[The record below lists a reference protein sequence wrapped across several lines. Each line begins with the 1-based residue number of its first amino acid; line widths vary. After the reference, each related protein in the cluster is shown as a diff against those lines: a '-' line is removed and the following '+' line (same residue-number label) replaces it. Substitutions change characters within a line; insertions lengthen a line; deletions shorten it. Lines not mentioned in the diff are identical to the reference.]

1 MKIRYRKNLKVKV
14 LLENQVVNG
23 IVVDQDD
30 LRGEVLRYRIRTDE
44 GEIFSTSEFYLKKK
58 ANRVKRIYLLKLAGT
73 DIYKIGTSVNV
84 ISRLQGIKKDVVD
97 YFGNKKIEILG
108 YSDNFDW
115 AVDLEFALHHELS
128 QFNYKN
134 FHADFFFREWF
145 VLKKDKA
152 KEIKSIICDKL
163 KIFQAFNK
171 LSKIKEYRIYT
182 CMKFDSLHCVA
193 FPMDNKLDS
202 TKVLNAFRRFYIS
215 DNEFNTWLEKYL
227 NILQRKTPTK
237 IWQDRLSNHCYTYRH
252 GKSFEVYKNM
262 FVSHIDIKNYYYY
275 ARISEIN
282 SENWRM
288 NILT

>member
-134 FHADFFFREWF
+134 FHADFF
-145 VLKKDKA
+145 
-152 KEIKSIICDKL
+152 S
-163 KIFQAFNK
+163 
-171 LSKIKEYRIYT
+171 
-182 CMKFDSLHCVA
+182 
-193 FPMDNKLDS
+193 
-202 TKVLNAFRRFYIS
+202 
-215 DNEFNTWLEKYL
+215 
-227 NILQRKTPTK
+227 
-237 IWQDRLSNHCYTYRH
+237 
-252 GKSFEVYKNM
+252 
-262 FVSHIDIKNYYYY
+262 
-275 ARISEIN
+275 
-282 SENWRM
+282 
-288 NILT
+288 